1 VEPVA
6 VDGACYLL
14 PVEAGRHAPALA
26 ARLFEAVHQSR
37 AHLAPWL
44 PWCTSAYD
52 LAAAQA
58 YLEEPSPERRFLL
71 LSREADDAASWVLG
85 AFGLLL
91 EDGHDRAWK
100 LGYWIR
106 EDATGRGLGR
116 RGAAAAAH
124 YAFTVLGALR
134 LTLLIAVHNR
144 ASQRVAEA
152 IGAER
157 EGCLR
162 QRLRLPSGQT
172 DAYVYGLLPEAL
184 APAWGPPGP

>member
-1 VEPVA
+1 MKPVA

-14 PVEAGRHAPALA
+14 PVEAARQTPHLA
-26 ARLFEAVHQSR
+26 ARLLSAVACSQ

-44 PWCTSAYD
+44 PWCTPAYD

-71 LSREADDAASWVLG
+71 VSREEEDAAPQVLG

-91 EDGHDRAWK
+91 EDAHDRAWK

-106 EDATGRGLGR
+106 QDATGQGLGR

-124 YAFTVLGALR
+124 YAFTALGAAR
-134 LTLLIAVHNR
+134 LTLLIAVANR

-152 IGAER
+152 LGAQK
-157 EGCLR
+157 EGCLKR
-162 QRLRLPSGQT
+162 RLRLPSGQT
-172 DAYVYGLLPEAL
+172 DAFVYGLLPETL
-184 APAWGPPGP
+184 APA